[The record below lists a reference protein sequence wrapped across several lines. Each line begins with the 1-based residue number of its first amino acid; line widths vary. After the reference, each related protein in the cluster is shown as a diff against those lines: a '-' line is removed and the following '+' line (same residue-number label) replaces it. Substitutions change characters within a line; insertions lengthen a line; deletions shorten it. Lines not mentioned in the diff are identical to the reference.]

1 MGAHLMTPLSSGR
14 KLPTPKPSTAKI
26 GGTWNDQ
33 RMEII
38 VGKLLRSGVVL
49 SAGLVL
55 LGACI
60 YLFRH
65 AHQPADY
72 GVFRGEPSEFRTIPG
87 VLRSVRDGRG
97 RGWIEFGLLM
107 LIATPIAR
115 VAFCVVGFWLERDRM
130 YVMFTVIVLI
140 VLLCSLVGSG

>member
-1 MGAHLMTPLSSGR
+1 LKTPLSPGPGP
-14 KLPTPKPSTAKI
+14 KLPTPKR
-26 GGTWNDQ
+26 GTFNDQ

-38 VGKLLRSGVVL
+38 VGQLLRSGVVL
-49 SAGLVL
+49 SAAIVF

-65 AHQPADY
+65 AHQAADY
-72 GVFRGEPSEFRTIPG
+72 TVFRGEPSEFRTIPG

-107 LIATPIAR
+107 LIATPIVR
-115 VAFCVVGFWLERDRM
+115 VGFCVVGFLLERDRM
-130 YVMFTVIVLI
+130 YVVFTLIVLI
-140 VLLCSLVGSG
+140 VLLGSLLG